1 MKNIKE
7 IEYEI
12 RAIDAVMDEE
22 GCWMWNNSI
31 PVNNFRVRETAKNH
45 KGAFLRHLKK
55 LGAILPHGT
64 YKVEDDGEILEIV
77 TRKEGKPVLA
87 AIPQNV

>member
-1 MKNIKE
+1 MKSIKE

-31 PVNNFRVRETAKNH
+31 PVNNFKVRETAKNH
-45 KGAFLRHLKK
+45 KGAFLRHLKSSELFFLMALIRLKMMERFLK
-55 LGAILPHGT
+55 L
-64 YKVEDDGEILEIV
+64 
-77 TRKEGKPVLA
+77 
-87 AIPQNV
+87 